1 MIEAMLDLRRCL
13 PPIFNISAKNF
24 MIHPVSGDARI
35 VLSDDMFNPN
45 SDTLNL
51 DRDALLYKSPEE
63 LLGEGKSLT
72 TPFWVLGCL
81 IFEAQ
86 YGINP
91 FKTHLKPQVTESFI
105 KFYPVTF
112 LENQLNEPSENWKL
126 LVLQLLIKSPL
137 QRLGSDSFEKE
148 ILEHPYFTETE

>member
-13 PPIFNISAKNF
+13 PPIFNISPKNF
-24 MIHPVSGDARI
+24 MIHPISGDARI
-35 VLSDDMFNPN
+35 VLSDDMFNPD

-63 LLGEGKSLT
+63 LFGEGKSLT

-91 FKTHLKPQVTESFI
+91 FKTHL
-105 KFYPVTF
+105 
-112 LENQLNEPSENWKL
+112 
-126 LVLQLLIKSPL
+126 
-137 QRLGSDSFEKE
+137 
-148 ILEHPYFTETE
+148 